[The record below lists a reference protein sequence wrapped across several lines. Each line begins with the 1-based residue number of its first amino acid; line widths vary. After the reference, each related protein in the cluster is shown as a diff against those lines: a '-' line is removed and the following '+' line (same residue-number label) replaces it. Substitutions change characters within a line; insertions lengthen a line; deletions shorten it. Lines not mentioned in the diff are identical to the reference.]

1 MKDETTGLAT
11 NKTGF
16 TCGAFDLLHAGHI
29 LMFKEAREQ
38 CDYLIVGLQTDPSID
53 RPDKHKP
60 IQSVEERR
68 IVLEGIRYIDEIF
81 EYKTEKDLYKFLKL
95 SQDSIDIRIVGAD
108 WKGKEFTGYDLPI
121 KIYFNS
127 RNHNYSSSELRK
139 RICNSQKEEEKIMLS
154 IG

>member
-81 EYKTEKDLYKFLKL
+81 EYKTEKDLYKFL
-95 SQDSIDIRIVGAD
+95 SSAQDSIDVRIVGAD
-108 WKGKEFTGYDLPI
+108 WKGKEFTGHDLPI

-127 RNHNYSSSELRK
+127 RNHNYSSSELRE
-139 RICNSQKEEEKIMLS
+139 RIKDS
-154 IG
+154 I